1 MRHTHSTFDLDA
13 RIRRIAA
20 KQLGLITV
28 EQATTCGVD
37 KHALARRRDAGA
49 LVPVFREV
57 MRLAP
62 FAGTPEQRALAAA
75 LVVPGSIVAATSAAL
90 VHEMPVPARLLRTA
104 NAVLSVVAVRHVR
117 RAGITVVRQS
127 TAPRSTAWLTTRVTT
142 PAETLVLLPRFVDE
156 ATVERCLDHAL
167 AHRLT
172 TVDQMRR
179 RLAETP
185 AHAVHQRQLLLSLLA
200 ERSDGIG
207 HRSGKEQQVG
217 RWLRRAGLKGW
228 VRNYAVR
235 VVNGGDDVGDVG
247 DSGVVEVEVDFGWP
261 HLRIALE
268 VSPFFTHGSRAKQ
281 ARDAERRR
289 LLVLSDWRVVDA
301 VDHDIANES
310 AFARSIATL
319 RSLGVA

>member
-62 FAGTPEQRALAAA
+62 FAGTAEQRALAAA
-75 LVVPGSIVAATSAAL
+75 LVVPGSMVAATSAAL

-104 NAVLSVVAVRHVR
+104 NAVLSVGAARHVR

-172 TVDQMRR
+172 TVEYMRR

-185 AHAVHQRQLLLSLLA
+185 AHAVHQRQLLLGLLA

-235 VVNGGDDVGDVG
+235 VHGGDDVGDG
-247 DSGVVEVEVDFGWP
+247 GEVEVDFGWP
-261 HLRIALE
+261 HVRVALE

-301 VDHDIANES
+301 VDHDIANER
-310 AFARSIATL
+310 AFARAIATL

>member
-90 VHEMPVPARLLRTA
+90 VHEMPVPARLLRTT

-127 TAPRSTAWLTTRVTT
+127 TAPRSTAWLTSRVTT

-172 TVDQMRR
+172 TVDHMRR
-179 RLAETP
+179 RLAEIP
-185 AHAVHQRQLLLSLLA
+185 AHAVHQRQLLLGLLA

-207 HRSGKEQQVG
+207 HRSAKEQQVG

-235 VVNGGDDVGDVG
+235 VVNGGDDVGDG
-247 DSGVVEVEVDFGWP
+247 GEVEVEVDWP
-261 HLRIALE
+261 HVRVALE